1 MQILEFISDYF
12 NRVQTIINQMSRNR
26 EEIDEI
32 RIMEKITKTVNSK
45 FKYIIFEIQE
55 SKDLSNISIYE
66 LQGSLQVYDKDLY
79 TRINQGENLRK
90 HCRAI

>member
-55 SKDLSNISIYE
+55 SKDLSNVSIYE